1 MKNLEELTYKQAH
14 DFVELNKKA
23 GFYWDGYTIV
33 KWSPGHNGYTQTNG
47 MYKNNKWGYANS
59 YPLTDKG
66 TWLSPSKYVKH
77 S

>member
-1 MKNLEELTYKQAH
+1 MKNLEELSYKQAH

-23 GFYWDGYTIV
+23 GFYWEGYTIV

-47 MYKNNKWGYANS
+47 MFKNNKWGYANK
-59 YPLTDKG
+59 YPLTSKG
-66 TWLSPSKYVKH
+66 TWLIPSKYVKH

>member
-1 MKNLEELTYKQAH
+1 MKNLEELSYKQAH

-23 GFYWDGYTIV
+23 GFYWEGYTIV

-47 MYKNNKWGYANS
+47 MFKNNKWGYANK
-59 YPLTDKG
+59 YQLTSKG
-66 TWLSPSKYVKH
+66 TWLIPSKYVKH

>member
-1 MKNLEELTYKQAH
+1 MKNLEELSYKQAH

-47 MYKNNKWGYANS
+47 MFKKNKWGYANW
-59 YPLTDKG
+59 YPLTSKG
-66 TWLSPSKYVKH
+66 TWLIPSKYVKH